1 MRQSIWILYI
11 SEFLSGWYC
20 YPALYKWFKNTNK
33 QKARGMGKVVERF
46 WTQQRIWIQHISC
59 IQIAFTAQWGELSK
73 ATLTKW
79 NDFHCFFCA
88 YSATSSW
95 KPPISLF
102 LPVLSFCRPE
112 PWFYLQVTFY
122 RKVFP
127 CYCLEVVYFLSQG
140 YLHFNGATYPCVR
153 IATVGRC

>member
-1 MRQSIWILYI
+1 M
-11 SEFLSGWYC
+11 
-20 YPALYKWFKNTNK
+20 
-33 QKARGMGKVVERF
+33 
-46 WTQQRIWIQHISC
+46 
-59 IQIAFTAQWGELSK
+59 
-73 ATLTKW
+73 TKW
-79 NDFHCFFCA
+79 NDFHWCFFCA

-102 LPVLSFCRPE
+102 LPVLSFCPPE

-127 CYCLEVVYFLSQG
+127 CYCLEMVYFLSQG

-153 IATVGRC
+153 IAIAGKVLEQQGVKVAAYHQAHNVLQKYSGTRDSRNVPCLTRQGKRTSNLWSPSDVYWEPWRSLYEPDHGIISHCC